1 MQDDDNTAEFL
12 FRITRVDCD
21 LTVEFEPVGK
31 IGDNIEACAVHE
43 ALMGMMFRFAE
54 LARQEDHADCVEN
67 RNKVMV
73 SRFSA

>member
-12 FRITRVDCD
+12 FRITRVNCE
-21 LTVEFEPVGK
+21 LMVEFQPVGK
-31 IGDNIEACAVHE
+31 IGDNIEACTVHE
-43 ALMGMMFRFAE
+43 ALVRMMFRFAE
-54 LARQEDHADCVEN
+54 LARLDDHADCVEN